1 MFLYCGDTSTTTYIL
16 RGEPCYIGL
25 IITLYLGERVGA
37 VTILCDS
44 PEEKTALE
52 SQLKII
58 VRPMYSNPPI
68 NGARIATEILT
79 NPQYRNKW

>member
-1 MFLYCGDTSTTTYIL
+1 M
-16 RGEPCYIGL
+16 
-25 IITLYLGERVGA
+25 
-37 VTILCDS
+37 TILCDS

-68 NGARIATEILT
+68 NGARIAIEILT